1 MMTMTIC
8 LVINNIRRKMKE
20 MKLER
25 ISSEELITMFEEA
38 FEHQVAQ
45 LNDIESFGV
54 ECNERGMGK
63 PVQINVDISGHAGT
77 PTVDQFKR
85 GDVEGSESVTISRDD
100 IGEKTFKLVKNLTT
114 YVSGN
119 DYLVVYEAAV

>member
-1 MMTMTIC
+1 
-8 LVINNIRRKMKE
+8 MKE

-25 ISSEELITMFEEA
+25 VSSEELISMFEEA
-38 FEHQVAQ
+38 FEDQVAK
-45 LNDIESFGV
+45 LNYIESFGV

-77 PTVDQFKR
+77 PTVDQFKL
-85 GDVEGSESVTISRDD
+85 GEVEGSESVTISRDD
-100 IGEKTFKLVKNLTT
+100 IGEKTFHLVKSLTT

-119 DYLVVYEAAV
+119 DYLVVYEAEV